1 MTDERSWSQTLHRVQ
16 TLKTPT
22 MQEVQR
28 VNPTTKPPPA
38 TRHCAMLPFP
48 KPVPLYG
55 MRSQHQT
62 SSSLLDI
69 LQSSRSA
76 KKVMM
81 VKTVSTCRVSRI
93 EENPK
98 YLDLEVSFYP
108 CNTRVDK
115 NPKLDV
121 NVVMPHGWTP
131 RMYLAALNKS
141 IRKHSVLSL
150 ESIRI
155 EGRNY
160 VTINELQWL
169 FSATKEATHSGL
181 VCSASYIRVSGGVL
195 KNI

>member
-1 MTDERSWSQTLHRVQ
+1 
-16 TLKTPT
+16 
-22 MQEVQR
+22 MQEVQGG
-28 VNPTTKPPPA
+28 NPTTKPPPA
-38 TRHCAMLPFP
+38 TRHRAVLAFP
-48 KPVPLYG
+48 KPVPLYD
-55 MRSQHQT
+55 MQHQT
-62 SSSLLDI
+62 SSSLLNI

-93 EENPK
+93 EANPK

-108 CNTRVDK
+108 CDTRVDE
-115 NPKLDV
+115 NVPPKLDV

-155 EGRNY
+155 EGQNY

-169 FSATKEATHSGL
+169 FSATKEATHSRL
-181 VCSASYIRVSGGVL
+181 VCSASYIRVSGGML
-195 KNI
+195 KKI